1 MGSSKCAGAT
11 AGGVD
16 SGRPGANMLNTCCA
30 TVVPALLLL
39 LLLAQPSASQEGAK
53 VKFGARVEQAKSK
66 CSGGSA
72 KCQFG
77 YTFKEESGRERNVI
91 FVPPREEEGDE
102 EEGNEIESARKTP
115 PRQSQR
121 LPPPEATYFEMGRE
135 IGKRLRFDPRK
146 RQQKD
151 RASSAVAKTQQKDR
165 VSAVAK
171 TRTPPTVRTVR
182 PRPAVNPSPTKPPT
196 AREQPV
202 TITIGGVSI
211 VIPDFGLKEQP
222 ASTSAQK
229 PSPKPNRRPVGARTR
244 RPRPRISPSRFSTKR
259 PAITPVQRTTTPS
272 PFTSTLSSFEELTST
287 VDDFSNTRG
296 GGGGRGFA
304 RGFVRSRVVTKPP
317 AAEVSSSRAPAKV
330 SSSSSRTPVRGGK
343 RGRGRTR
350 ARQRGSS
357 ERGNKPTT
365 TIQDEQSSVE
375 NLVEPELS
383 GGINL
388 DPPANELRGCPGNL
402 EGCVT
407 ACIPLE
413 DVYVYSACVV
423 ECGKRCAEG
432 DD

>member
-66 CSGGSA
+66 CSGGGA

-77 YTFKEESGRERNVI
+77 YTFKEESGRERNVF
-91 FVPPREEEGDE
+91 FVAPRDEEEDE
-102 EEGNEIESARKTP
+102 EEGKERESARKTP

-151 RASSAVAKTQQKDR
+151 RASEVAKTQQKDR
-165 VSAVAK
+165 ASSVAKTQQKVRTSSAVAK
-171 TRTPPTVRTVR
+171 TQTPPTARTIG
-182 PRPAVNPSPTKPPT
+182 PRPAKFPTKPPT

-202 TITIGGVSI
+202 PITIGGVSI
-211 VIPDFGLKEQP
+211 VIPDFGLKQP

-229 PSPKPNRRPVGARTR
+229 ASPKPSRRPVGARTR

-296 GGGGRGFA
+296 GGGRGFA
-304 RGFVRSRVVTKPP
+304 RGFVRSRVVTKAPS
-317 AAEVSSSRAPAKV
+317 AEV
-330 SSSSSRTPVRGGK
+330 SSSSSRTTVRGGK

-357 ERGNKPTT
+357 ERRNKPTT